1 MINAPILRISLLLLC
16 AVLFISCDDMDDQRE
31 FEREAMAEPSG
42 FTHTDSQGEVL
53 EEDPDDWRISPMFGA
68 SISVEYPAYPN
79 PTDGENV
86 TITLRFSG
94 TDVVAGLQ
102 VFSYYQQREFREIYF
117 DDSDIPLFKDIVF
130 DPRRLDPSGVLD
142 EARGLHRVFIYD
154 LNDNLITYGD
164 IKVE

>member
-1 MINAPILRISLLLLC
+1 MIKTSFNRVSVLLACSILLT
-16 AVLFISCDDMDDQRE
+16 SCDDMDDQRE
-31 FEREAMAEPSG
+31 FEQEAMAEPSG
-42 FTHTDSQGEVL
+42 ITQTDNQGEVL

-68 SISVEYPAYPN
+68 SIDVEYPAYPN

-86 TITLRFSG
+86 TIALRFSG
-94 TDVVAGLQ
+94 TDVVSGLQ
-102 VFSYYQQREFREIYF
+102 VFSYYQEREFREIYYY
-117 DDSDIPLFKDIVF
+117 DSDIHLFKDIVF

-154 LNDNLITYGD
+154 LNENLITYGD